1 MARITARENVLK
13 FLDFYS
19 PVKRLGQHFLIDN
32 KVIRRSIELAEIS
45 NGEHSTIL
53 EIGPG
58 PGVLTQELIQTG
70 SNVVAIEIDS
80 NAINYLNKT
89 FAEEILSGRLKIIE
103 GDALKVEWP
112 KEITHIVSNIPYQ
125 ISSPLLKK
133 IELNTNSIIKII
145 LLLQEEFA
153 LRLLGE
159 NKSNIGPLSLMTS
172 LKWNA
177 KKDMKI
183 SPESF
188 LPSPKINSRIVIL
201 DKNDRLEQFLKTSL
215 FSANSLPPPTIEI
228 IGKICRHCFNNR
240 RKKVRNTLQ
249 KLGKSIDLF
258 PKSWSEIYSILKS
271 EEVEKYLGQRWL
283 DKRPEEFEI
292 EDWIILASIIIKLS
306 TTNK

>member
-1 MARITARENVLK
+1 
-13 FLDFYS
+13 
-19 PVKRLGQHFLIDN
+19 
-32 KVIRRSIELAEIS
+32 
-45 NGEHSTIL
+45 
-53 EIGPG
+53 
-58 PGVLTQELIQTG
+58 
-70 SNVVAIEIDS
+70 
-80 NAINYLNKT
+80 
-89 FAEEILSGRLKIIE
+89 
-103 GDALKVEWP
+103 
-112 KEITHIVSNIPYQ
+112 
-125 ISSPLLKK
+125 
-133 IELNTNSIIKII
+133 
-145 LLLQEEFA
+145 
-153 LRLLGE
+153 
-159 NKSNIGPLSLMTS
+159 LSLMTS